1 MNILIVEDE
10 EAALKRMMKMLP
22 EVEPAAKV
30 VGHTSTVQ
38 ASVEWLRDNP
48 APDLAFF
55 DVRLGDGDSFSI
67 FKQVEVPCPVIFIT
81 AYDQYAMKAFQV
93 QAINYLLKPLK
104 KEELAEAIARYKATT
119 TVRDLSNLSIAPA
132 ASTAADRPT
141 ALIKRFLIRYGD
153 HFRVV
158 EPKDI
163 AYIYSLEKNTFLRT
177 KEGRDLPLDES
188 LDRLEKQLDP
198 EKFFRLNR
206 QVIIHF
212 QSIKELVAYSKSRV
226 KVMMDPPFGEDA
238 VVSSERSAEFKRW
251 LAGGA

>member
-10 EAALKRMMKMLP
+10 EAALKRMLKMLP
-22 EVEPAAKV
+22 EVEPDAKV
-30 VGHTSTVQ
+30 VGHTDTVE
-38 ASVEWLRDNP
+38 ATVEWLRTNP

-67 FKQVEVPCPVIFIT
+67 FKQIDVPCPVIFIT
-81 AYDQYAMKAFQV
+81 AYDAYAMKAFQV

-104 KEELAEAIARYKATT
+104 KEDLAEALTRFKAMTS
-119 TVRDLSNLSIAPA
+119 VRDLSGFNVA
-132 ASTAADRPT
+132 AAANAAEKPV

-177 KEGRDLPLDES
+177 REGRDLPLDES